1 MSDFDL
7 HVHMKRVA
15 WLSNRMQRSWNAKK
29 LDWAHRYWL
38 VLSNEINSRPADVV
52 AAMERNQ
59 GLAA

>member
-7 HVHMKRVA
+7 HLHMQRVA
-15 WLSNRMQRSWNAKK
+15 WLSNRMQRAWNAKR